1 MYNGHCDGWT
11 RHVIEDYWIRSVT
24 DDSTVRAMAAV
35 TTSAV
40 ELARRRHGTAPTATA
55 ALGRM
60 LTGAGL
66 LGVALKRGQTVM
78 VQIRGDGPL
87 GGALAMSDAV
97 GSVRGYVANPHAHL
111 PLTARGKLDVG
122 GAVGRGTLHV
132 TLDLGL
138 RVPYH
143 GSVPL
148 VSGEIAEDLASYL
161 VVSHQ
166 IPSVVALGVLVAP
179 SERVMAAGGLIVQVM
194 PGADERVVAYLEER
208 AKVLPAVTSMIA
220 TGQTPEEM
228 VDAVLGTIVSRVVE
242 RGPVRFRCRCS
253 RRKVQQVLISLGDAE
268 LREILA
274 EQGQVEVLCNFCSAR
289 YVFGDADVEGL
300 ILQMHNGHGIER
312 DAGRADRVPPQA

>member
-1 MYNGHCDGWT
+1 M
-11 RHVIEDYWIRSVT
+11 EDYWIRSVT

-35 TTSAV
+35 TTTAV

-78 VQIRGDGPL
+78 VRVQGDGPL

-97 GSVRGYVANPHAHL
+97 GTVRGYVFDPHVHL

-179 SERVMAAGGLIVQVM
+179 TERVMAAGGLIVQVM

-208 AKVLPAVTSMIA
+208 AQVLPAVTSMISR
-220 TGQTPEEM
+220 GQTPEEM

-242 RGPVRFRCRCS
+242 RGSVRFRCRCS

-274 EQGQVEVLCNFCSAR
+274 EQGQVEVTCNFCGAR
-289 YVFGDADVEGL
+289 YLFHDADVEGL
-300 ILQMHNGHGIER
+300 ILQMHNGHGIESEL
-312 DAGRADRVPPQA
+312 ASAERVPPQA

>member
-1 MYNGHCDGWT
+1 
-11 RHVIEDYWIRSVT
+11 
-24 DDSTVRAMAAV
+24 MAAV
-35 TTSAV
+35 TTTAV
-40 ELARRRHGTAPTATA
+40 ELARRRHRTSPTATA
-55 ALGRM
+55 ALGRV
-60 LTGAGL
+60 LTGASL

-78 VQIRGDGPL
+78 VRIQGDGPL
-87 GGALAMSDAV
+87 GGVLAMSDAV
-97 GSVRGYVANPHAHL
+97 GTVRGYVANPDVHL

-122 GAVGRGTLHV
+122 GAVGRGTLQV

-148 VSGEIAEDLASYL
+148 ISGEIAEDLASYL

-208 AKVLPAVTSMIA
+208 AQVLPAVTSMIS
-220 TGQTPEEM
+220 TGNTPEEM

-274 EQGQVEVLCNFCSAR
+274 EQGQVEVTCNFCNAR

-300 ILQMHNGHGIER
+300 ILQMHNGHGIESESR
-312 DAGRADRVPPQA
+312 NAEQVPPQV

>member
-1 MYNGHCDGWT
+1 M
-11 RHVIEDYWIRSVT
+11 EDYWIRSVT

-35 TTSAV
+35 TTSTV
-40 ELARRRHGTAPTATA
+40 EHARRRHRTSPTATA

-66 LGVALKRGQTVM
+66 LGAALKRGQTVM
-78 VQIRGDGPL
+78 VRIQGDGPL
-87 GGALAMSDAV
+87 GGALVMSDAV
-97 GSVRGYVANPHAHL
+97 GNVRGYVANPEAHL

-148 VSGEIAEDLASYL
+148 VSGEIAEDFASYL

-179 SERVMAAGGLIVQVM
+179 TEQVMAAGGLIVQVM
-194 PGADERVVAYLEER
+194 PGADERVVEYLEQR
-208 AKVLPAVTSMIA
+208 AQLLPAVTAMISK
-220 TGQTPEEM
+220 GETPEEM

-253 RRKVQQVLISLGDAE
+253 RQKVQQVLISLGATE

-274 EQGQVEVLCNFCSAR
+274 EQGQVEVHCNFCNAR

-300 ILQMHNGHGIER
+300 ILHMNDGRGTANGTGNAEL
-312 DAGRADRVPPQA
+312 VPPQV

>member
-1 MYNGHCDGWT
+1 M
-11 RHVIEDYWIRSVT
+11 
-24 DDSTVRAMAAV
+24 VRI
-35 TTSAV
+35 
-40 ELARRRHGTAPTATA
+40 
-55 ALGRM
+55 
-60 LTGAGL
+60 
-66 LGVALKRGQTVM
+66 Q
-78 VQIRGDGPL
+78 GDGPL
-87 GGALAMSDAV
+87 GGVLAMSDAV
-97 GSVRGYVANPHAHL
+97 GTVRGYVANPDVHL

-122 GAVGRGTLHV
+122 GAVGRGTLQV

-148 VSGEIAEDLASYL
+148 ISGEIAEDLASYL

-166 IPSVVALGVLVAP
+166 IPSVVALGVLVSP

-208 AKVLPAVTSMIA
+208 AQVLPAVTSMIS
-220 TGQTPEEM
+220 TGNTPEEM

-274 EQGQVEVLCNFCSAR
+274 EQGQVEVTCNFCNAR

-300 ILQMHNGHGIER
+300 ILQMHNGHGIESESR
-312 DAGRADRVPPQA
+312 NAEQVPPQV

>member
-1 MYNGHCDGWT
+1 MG
-11 RHVIEDYWIRSVT
+11 DYWIRSVT

-35 TTSAV
+35 TTTAV
-40 ELARRRHGTAPTATA
+40 EAARRRHKTAPTATA

-78 VQIRGDGPL
+78 VRIQGDGPL
-87 GGALAMSDAV
+87 GGALVMSDAE
-97 GSVRGYVANPHAHL
+97 GTVRGYVANPQAHL

-166 IPSVVALGVLVAP
+166 IPSLVALGVLVAP
-179 SERVMAAGGLIVQVM
+179 TERVMAAGGLIVQVM

-208 AKVLPAVTSMIA
+208 AQLLPAVTSMISK
-220 TGQTPEEM
+220 GQTPEEM
-228 VDAVLGTIVSRVVE
+228 VDALLGTIVSRVVE

-253 RRKVQQVLISLGDAE
+253 RRKVQQVLISLGDTE
-268 LREILA
+268 LREIFA

-300 ILQMHNGHGIER
+300 ILQMHNGHGSESESGN
-312 DAGRADRVPPQA
+312 AEQVPPQA

>member
-1 MYNGHCDGWT
+1 M
-11 RHVIEDYWIRSVT
+11 EDYWIRSVT

-35 TTSAV
+35 TTTAV
-40 ELARRRHGTAPTATA
+40 ELARRRHKTSPTATA
-55 ALGRM
+55 ALGRV
-60 LTGAGL
+60 LTGASL

-78 VQIRGDGPL
+78 VRIQGDGPL
-87 GGALAMSDAV
+87 GGVLAMSDAV
-97 GSVRGYVANPHAHL
+97 GTVRGYVANPDVHL

-122 GAVGRGTLHV
+122 GAVGRGTLQV

-148 VSGEIAEDLASYL
+148 ISGEIAEDLASYL

-208 AKVLPAVTSMIA
+208 AQVLPAVTSMIS
-220 TGQTPEEM
+220 TGHTPEEM

-242 RGPVRFRCRCS
+242 QGPVRFRCRCS

-274 EQGQVEVLCNFCSAR
+274 EQGQVEVTCNFCNAR

-300 ILQMHNGHGIER
+300 ILQMHNGHRIESESGN
-312 DAGRADRVPPQA
+312 AEQVPPQA

>member
-1 MYNGHCDGWT
+1 MG
-11 RHVIEDYWIRSVT
+11 DYWIRSVT

-35 TTSAV
+35 TTTVV
-40 ELARRRHGTAPTATA
+40 EAARRRHKTAPTATA

-78 VQIRGDGPL
+78 VRIQGDGPL
-87 GGALAMSDAV
+87 GGALVMSDAE
-97 GSVRGYVANPHAHL
+97 GTVRGYVANPQAHL
-111 PLTARGKLDVG
+111 PLTPRGKLDVG

-166 IPSVVALGVLVAP
+166 IPSLVALGVLVAP
-179 SERVMAAGGLIVQVM
+179 TERVMAAGGLIVQVM
-194 PGADERVVAYLEER
+194 PGADERVVAYLEDR
-208 AKVLPAVTSMIA
+208 AKVLPAVTAMVS
-220 TGQTPEEM
+220 GGNTPEEM
-228 VDAVLGTIVSRVVE
+228 VAAALGEMSSQVVE
-242 RGPVRFRCRCS
+242 RGAVRFRCRCS
-253 RRKVQQVLISLGDAE
+253 RRKVQRVLISLGE
-268 LREILA
+268 SEIRDILV
-274 EQGQVEVLCNFCSAR
+274 EQGQVEVRCNFCAAR
-289 YVFGDADVEGL
+289 YLFDEEDAENL
-300 ILQMHNGHGIER
+300 ISGMRNGNRGTGER
-312 DAGRADRVPPQA
+312 RNGETIQSH

>member
-1 MYNGHCDGWT
+1 MG
-11 RHVIEDYWIRSVT
+11 DYWIRSVT

-35 TTSAV
+35 TTTAV
-40 ELARRRHGTAPTATA
+40 EAARRRHKTAPTATA

-78 VQIRGDGPL
+78 VRIQGDGPL
-87 GGALAMSDAV
+87 GGALVMGDAE
-97 GSVRGYVANPHAHL
+97 GTVRGYVANPQAHL

-166 IPSVVALGVLVAP
+166 IPSLVALGVLVAP
-179 SERVMAAGGLIVQVM
+179 TERVMAAGGLIVQVM

-208 AKVLPAVTSMIA
+208 AQLLPAVTSMISK
-220 TGQTPEEM
+220 GQTPEEM
-228 VDAVLGTIVSRVVE
+228 VDALLGTIVSRVVE

-300 ILQMHNGHGIER
+300 ILQMHNGHGSETESGN
-312 DAGRADRVPPQA
+312 AEQVPPQA